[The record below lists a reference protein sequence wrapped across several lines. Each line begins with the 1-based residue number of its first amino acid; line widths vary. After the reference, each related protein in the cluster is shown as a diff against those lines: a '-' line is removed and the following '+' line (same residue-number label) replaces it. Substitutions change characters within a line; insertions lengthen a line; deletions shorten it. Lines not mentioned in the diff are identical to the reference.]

1 MGLTGRN
8 DEQSIVPKR
17 ATLLAISKALVAA
30 ALIAF
35 LFSKMN
41 LDEVAG
47 LADKKGAAFLI
58 LAILLGVPLAML
70 DSLNLSLVLR
80 VLGYRLA
87 LRPAL
92 AYTMV
97 GAFFSN
103 LAPSTLGGDVFRA
116 VQMNRV
122 GVPLEQSVRLVVVA
136 RAIALSALFL
146 VILFGLPFMLTSS
159 LGDSRLVTLAC
170 LMMSAVTLLVGLTAD
185 RIAWIRGSDLINRV
199 TKISHDLRQV
209 LFGSKFSLAVIVSA
223 VLVHLTRVL
232 IVCTIA
238 LALDAHLPLAGL
250 FVVVPIALLVAMIPV
265 SFASWGIR
273 EVSFI
278 YFLGQL
284 GSSFGVALSISVLF
298 GLHRAL
304 FGVIG
309 GLVWIGARRE
319 AFGIGLKPCEAVS
332 APLFWPST

>member
-1 MGLTGRN
+1 MGSTGSS

-17 ATLLAISKALVAA
+17 AILLAISKASVAA

-41 LDEVAG
+41 FDEVAA
-47 LADKKGAAFLI
+47 LSDKKGAAFLI
-58 LAILLGVPLAML
+58 LAIVLGVPLATF

-92 AYTMV
+92 TYTMV

-122 GVPLEQSVRLVVVA
+122 GVPLEQSVRMVVVA

-146 VILFGLPFMLTSS
+146 VILLGLPLMLTSS
-159 LGDSRLVTLAC
+159 LGRVSRIVTLAC
-170 LMMSAVTLLVGLTAD
+170 LMMAAVTLLVGLTAD
-185 RIAWIRGSDLINRV
+185 RIAWLRGSDLINRV
-199 TKISHDLRQV
+199 TKISCDLRQV
-209 LFGSKFSLAVIVSA
+209 LFGSKFSFAVIGSA

-232 IVCTIA
+232 IVYTIA

-250 FVVVPIALLVAMIPV
+250 FVVVPIALLVAMIPI

-284 GSSFGVALSISVLF
+284 GSSFGIALSISVLF

-309 GLVWIGARRE
+309 GLVWIGARRS
-319 AFGIGLKPCEAVS
+319 AFGIGLNTCAG
-332 APLFWPST
+332 